1 METPPL
7 GKKLRTVPFVVHATR
22 GVIRDRATRRK
33 TIFVLLTI
41 AVLMVIAGS
50 TFLQELL
57 NPRQHFGWFAFY
69 WLVCGWV
76 TFTVLLLAL
85 FDLLFV
91 RAEGRAASRLLRER
105 VSPTDPGDE

>member
-1 METPPL
+1 METPPPE
-7 GKKLRTVPFVVHATR
+7 KKLRTVPFVVHATR

-33 TIFVLLTI
+33 AIFALLTI

-50 TFLQELL
+50 TFLQGLL
-57 NPRQHFGWFAFY
+57 NPHEHFGCFAFY
-69 WLVCGWV
+69 WLVCGWL

-91 RAEGRAASRLLRER
+91 RAEGRAARRALRER
-105 VSPTDPGDE
+105 VSPTDPRDE

>member
-7 GKKLRTVPFVVHATR
+7 EKKLRTAPFVVHATR

-33 TIFVLLTI
+33 AIFVLLTI

-69 WLVCGWV
+69 WLVCGWL

-85 FDLLFV
+85 FDLLIL
-91 RAEGRAASRLLRER
+91 RAEARAARRALREKI
-105 VSPTDPGDE
+105 EE